1 MSFIDVQINAKTNIG
16 FAGGPEWRTLVV
28 QMASGRNRRRQEW
41 SMPHHKYTA
50 DYTTLR
56 PQDQNDILA
65 AFIAAKGQMHTF
77 AMRDWN
83 DYRARGEVIGE
94 GDGTTTPVQ
103 LIKTYTFGPASY
115 VRTIT
120 LPVERSVRVYQGG
133 VLVPSTVDRLTGL
146 VTPDA
151 PWEDGVEITAD
162 FDFNVRVRFASDYFP
177 FTRDSNVS
185 AQTTVELV
193 EEF

>member
-83 DYRARGEVIGE
+83 DYRARGEVIGQ
-94 GDGTTTPVQ
+94 GDGTDTPVQ

-115 VRTIT
+115 VRPIT

-151 PWEDGVEITAD
+151 PWEDGADITAD

>member
-83 DYRARGEVIGE
+83 DYRARGEVIGQ

-103 LIKTYTFGPASY
+103 LVKTYAFGPASY
-115 VRTIT
+115 VRPIT

-133 VLVPSTVDRLTGL
+133 VLVASTVDRLTGL

>member
-146 VTPDA
+146 VTPDD
-151 PWEDGVEITAD
+151 PWEDGVAITAD